1 LFDNFLPGQSF
12 CGKKEREKGRE
23 REKGEIV
30 EERDV
35 YHTLPFL
42 RIFYILR

>member
-1 LFDNFLPGQSF
+1 VVR
-12 CGKKEREKGRE
+12 EREKKEE
-23 REKGEIV
+23 RKKGEIV

-42 RIFYILR
+42 RMFYILR